1 MGASLSDIN
10 FKPRKSQKPQAKQ
23 IQPKIASV
31 AFNSRSNVTGGT
43 LKKLKCPLDISDFT
57 SFCQHMRVKLWNVN
71 FRFTDPS
78 DLVTFEKK
86 VALCNRIC
94 IEVAHIWIAA
104 YVDYMIYFAWNEL
117 NGTSKLC
124 YPPFAIQQVARLHSL
139 YTLSYEQFC
148 GLIYKEKG
156 HLHFSPF
163 KIIARREVG
172 DYDSAKRIYHETR
185 EFLFSQLYQNPAMHK
200 SLMSQKYTETVWEDF
215 EMTVLKSEFSFSFL
229 EDEHR
234 AGFADVINRE
244 QQQGLLLKAQNP
256 EEFLRVSKVL
266 RKTLGISDLIE
277 VKQPVAPR
285 LSDQFIIAQSELT
298 PLEREA
304 AIKMDNISFGSE
316 FVNILA
322 WEQRIDVEE
331 AIRWIIEYKKFIF
344 LIFAFY
350 ADRIMSPSEIVDQV
364 WHLHMQFVEDF
375 QRDVCSINV
384 IHHFPS
390 KGGSAETVKYTNL
403 YAETLE
409 TYNKFFGIPN
419 GKIWPSSDA
428 RFSEFGV
435 TSSYSIFFAKN
446 TLNPETKKIL
456 LSKCKQKK
464 SY

>member
-10 FKPRKSQKPQAKQ
+10 FKTRKSEKPKAKQ
-23 IQPKIASV
+23 VQPKIASV
-31 AFNSRSNVTGGT
+31 AFNSRSKATSTT
-43 LKKLKCPLDISDFT
+43 LKKLKCPVDIENFT
-57 SFCQHMRVKLWNVN
+57 SFYQHTRVKLWNAN
-71 FRFTDPS
+71 FRFTDAN

-104 YVDYMIYFAWNEL
+104 YVDYMIYFAWNEI
-117 NGTSKLC
+117 NGTKKLC

-139 YTLSYEQFC
+139 YTISYEQFC
-148 GLIYKEKG
+148 GLIYKEKS
-156 HLHFSPF
+156 HLHFSPL
-163 KIIARREVG
+163 KIIARQEAG
-172 DYDSAKRIYHETR
+172 DYDSAKRVYHETR

-215 EMTVLKSEFSFSFL
+215 EMTILKSEFSFSFL

-234 AGFADVINRE
+234 AKFGEVINRE
-244 QQQGLLLKAQNP
+244 GDLLLRAQNT
-256 EEFLRVSKVL
+256 EEFLRVSKLL
-266 RKTLGISDLIE
+266 REKLRISDLIRDT
-277 VKQPVAPR
+277 QPVTPR
-285 LSDQFIIAQSELT
+285 ILDQLKISQSEMTL
-298 PLEREA
+298 LEREA
-304 AIKMDNISFGSE
+304 AVKVDNISFGSE

-331 AIRWIIEYKKFIF
+331 AIKWIIEYKKFIF

-350 ADRIMSPSEIVDQV
+350 TDRIMSPSEIVDQV

-403 YAETLE
+403 YSETLE
-409 TYNKFFGIPN
+409 TYNKFFGAPD

-435 TSSYSIFFAKN
+435 TSSYSTFFAKN
-446 TLNPETKKIL
+446 IFTLAQKNNL
-456 LSKCKQKK
+456 VSKCKKK
-464 SY
+464 